1 LDLCLFSLLF
11 VGFLF
16 GVGRGGLRVEVV
28 VVIVCGLSFCF
39 SVVIMISGAY
49 GVGVIYLVDM

>member
-1 LDLCLFSLLF
+1 LFSLLF
-11 VGFLF
+11 VGVLF